1 MERPEGLT
9 LEKTVNF
16 DQYDQQEYTLMKY
29 FVKGLQY
36 T

>member
-1 MERPEGLT
+1 MSKKNGEAKGLT

-29 FVKGLQY
+29 FVK
-36 T
+36 